1 MSRIVGINIHRDSG
15 IGLSAGVTS
24 LRNILIILLPVA
36 LSSCTLLPFPVN
48 HMLSAAHTLI
58 DVNLREETGK
68 TSAEH
73 LASEVTK
80 KDCQFIRTIDSA
92 DACMTKEE
100 EMDYILSKNCDTIT
114 WNWLGLPHCK
124 KEN

>member
-1 MSRIVGINIHRDSG
+1 MSRIMRINTHKGSG
-15 IGLSAGVTS
+15 IGLLVGVKS
-24 LRNILIILLPVA
+24 LRNILIILL
-36 LSSCTLLPFPVN
+36 SIMMSGCSILPFPVN
-48 HMLSAAHTLI
+48 HILSAAHTII

-80 KDCQFIRTIDSA
+80 KDCQFIRAIDSA

-100 EMDYILSKNCDTIT
+100 QVDYILSKNCETIT
-114 WNWLGLPHCK
+114 WNWLGLPSCK
-124 KEN
+124 E

>member
-1 MSRIVGINIHRDSG
+1 MRINTHKGSG
-15 IGLSAGVTS
+15 IGLLVGVTS
-24 LRNILIILLPVA
+24 LRNILIILMSVA
-36 LSSCTLLPFPVN
+36 LSSCTLLPFPLN
-48 HMLSAAHTLI
+48 HMLSAAHTII

-73 LASEVTK
+73 LASEVTE

-100 EMDYILSKNCDTIT
+100 QVDYILSKNCETIT
-114 WNWLGLPHCK
+114 WNWLGIPICK
-124 KEN
+124 E

>member
-1 MSRIVGINIHRDSG
+1 MSRIVGINIHRESG

-24 LRNILIILLPVA
+24 LRNILIILLSVA

-80 KDCQFIRTIDSA
+80 KDCQFIRVVDGM

-100 EMDYILSKNCDTIT
+100 QIDYILSKNCETIT
-114 WNWLGLPHCK
+114 WNWLGIPICK
-124 KEN
+124 E

>member
-1 MSRIVGINIHRDSG
+1 MSRIVGINIHRESG

-24 LRNILIILLPVA
+24 LRNILIILLSVA

-80 KDCQFIRTIDSA
+80 KDCQFIRVVDGM

-100 EMDYILSKNCDTIT
+100 QIDYILSKNCETIT
-114 WNWLGLPHCK
+114 WNWLGIPRCK
-124 KEN
+124 E

>member
-1 MSRIVGINIHRDSG
+1 MSRIVGINIHRESG

-24 LRNILIILLPVA
+24 LRNILIILLSVA

-48 HMLSAAHTLI
+48 HMLSAAHTII

-80 KDCQFIRTIDSA
+80 KDCQFIRVVDGM

-100 EMDYILSKNCDTIT
+100 QIDYILSKNCETIT
-114 WNWLGLPHCK
+114 WNWLGIPRCK
-124 KEN
+124 E

>member
-1 MSRIVGINIHRDSG
+1 MSRIVGINIHKDSG
-15 IGLSAGVTS
+15 IWLLAQVMS
-24 LRNILIILLPVA
+24 LQNILIILLSIA

-80 KDCQFIRTIDSA
+80 KDCQFIRVVDGM

-100 EMDYILSKNCDTIT
+100 QIDYILSKNCETIT
-114 WNWLGLPHCK
+114 WNWLGIPRCK
-124 KEN
+124 E

>member
-1 MSRIVGINIHRDSG
+1 MSRIVGINIHRESG

-24 LRNILIILLPVA
+24 LRNILIILLSVA

-80 KDCQFIRTIDSA
+80 KDCQFIRVVDGM

-100 EMDYILSKNCDTIT
+100 QVDYILSKNCETIT
-114 WNWLGLPHCK
+114 WNWLGIPRCK
-124 KEN
+124 E

>member
-1 MSRIVGINIHRDSG
+1 MLRIMRINTHKDSG
-15 IGLSAGVTS
+15 IGLLGGVTS
-24 LRNILIILLPVA
+24 LRNILIILMSVA
-36 LSSCTLLPFPVN
+36 LSSCTLLPFPLN
-48 HMLSAAHTLI
+48 HMLSAAHTII

-100 EMDYILSKNCDTIT
+100 QVDYILSKNCETIT
-114 WNWLGLPHCK
+114 WNWLGIPICK
-124 KEN
+124 E

>member
-1 MSRIVGINIHRDSG
+1 MLRIMGINIHKDSG
-15 IGLSAGVTS
+15 IGLLAGVTS
-24 LRNILIILLPVA
+24 LRNILIILLSVA

-80 KDCQFIRTIDSA
+80 KDCQFIRVVDGM

-100 EMDYILSKNCDTIT
+100 QIDYILSKNCETIT
-114 WNWLGLPHCK
+114 WNWLGIPRCK
-124 KEN
+124 E